1 MYNTLKKRTEN
12 PCGTQLHYRT
22 PSIEIMTIAAENGF
36 AASEQTFD
44 IDPYS
49 EGINF

>member
-1 MYNTLKKRTEN
+1 MNERTEN
-12 PCGTQLHYRT
+12 LCGRQLRYRT
-22 PSIEIMTIAAENGF
+22 PSIEILTIAAENGF

>member
-1 MYNTLKKRTEN
+1 MNERTEN
-12 PCGTQLHYRT
+12 PCCRQLRYRT

-36 AASEQTFD
+36 AASEQTFE